1 GARGVLGGRAAVW
14 GGRGGGGAARPARR
28 AADDALA
35 GLARVEPIL
44 APLLL
49 DGVRLP
55 AALAALLGW
64 RGAETIA
71 AALDDD
77 GRPIR
82 DSIAGLVE
90 TVSALRRQGA
100 VFPGQWLGPRLPRAL
115 DARPPRPPG
124 AAARG
129 TGLLHPPQG

>member
-1 GARGVLGGRAAVW
+1 QLGEVPEVPGFEVTLAGSEATVRERATDAIVPVAIEVVAGADGTASCRAA
-14 GGRGGGGAARPARR
+14 GELFGLGALFGVQRERVADALARR

-71 AALDDD
+71 AAPDHAGPPL
-77 GRPIR
+77 P
-82 DSIAGLVE
+82 DSLPA
-90 TVSALRRQGA
+90 
-100 VFPGQWLGPRLPRAL
+100 PR
-115 DARPPRPPG
+115 
-124 AAARG
+124 
-129 TGLLHPPQG
+129 